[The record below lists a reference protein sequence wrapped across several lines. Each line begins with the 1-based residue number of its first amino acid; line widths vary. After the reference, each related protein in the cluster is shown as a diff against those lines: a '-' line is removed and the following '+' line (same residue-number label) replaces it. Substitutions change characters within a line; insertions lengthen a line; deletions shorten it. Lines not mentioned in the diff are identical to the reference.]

1 MDLDGLSLVCN
12 GLGFDRDGAYHLHQF
27 CLENM
32 KDLQRFLRR
41 DNPQT
46 RDVFKQVC
54 RFNTVAVDLV
64 PIIEQHNDDRDLLMT
79 AVKVLVFMTMPVDP
93 MSDDIAQ
100 QIEYLWNLK
109 ASLTRKDVVV
119 AMASLLEEPLEH
131 LDSDAFTEDDFNLVQ
146 LVFTLFRNLL
156 AVQGLSPLQKASGTS
171 TQFLYL
177 AERFLEILFSE
188 HVMELILVVTQY
200 LSGSDGYL
208 CQDNLLLLDI
218 FHYIFLAQKPELV
231 ACPSQ
236 EELMGNVNAAA
247 SLSSLR
253 SMLEEEDEKRR
264 VMRLKHLDSLH
275 FAGTFVR
282 YNVDGSKT
290 LLKGKPSVVH
300 ADSLLKS
307 HKVHRGPLK
316 RIMWEHE
323 SLTPPNRRMLELLHG
338 FAEQF
343 LSGGYNVLM
352 QSIRNDIQKDHHT
365 VQNGDV
371 MHFFQ
376 VARFFTA
383 YQFYRYPV
391 PKVDAGAPETSSMDQ
406 GANDG
411 LFRGAVCGPIAET
424 MNEAM
429 FTLVLSKWHYAFDSL
444 KETHDYKFLS
454 SSGSL
459 MKEMIRLLDL
469 VQKLFSKEPAGEAY
483 VAHVLLHKIFYDQT
497 EEGIIHFLFN
507 LLKSFDSHKQPRSD
521 LADLVEMVHI
531 ILQLMESFQSHGAL
545 RVSKKSRR
553 RSKKRLGSVQEKQ
566 VREVGED
573 VQIDAVAEMNGDAM
587 HSALDPLVDLENAG
601 KGVGTKDGNCDYSH
615 ECGNESSENDE
626 QAGVVEVDL
635 DVTRIMSMFAN
646 GKIVQNLCWLLR
658 FYKSNHTNTNHYI
671 ISLLQRI
678 SDDLEMSP
686 MLFQLS
692 ILCIFFEILHDQ
704 KKASTKEYKII
715 TSFITKLVGKLMNN
729 LKSHPLLF
737 VDILFWKTN
746 RDCHY
751 INSEFLLHEI
761 GSLRSKAR
769 KLLHSSTGVQSGEAN
784 KTRPP
789 INIADALG
797 DDEADLLP
805 SHELDNIDEH
815 EKSSQSGSEDGN
827 GEVGLL
833 NIRTSLSAEGSGMDK
848 DLSLFH
854 SGKRAR
860 VFSKEEE
867 TMIRELFEQ
876 FKTQKRCSHLIA
888 NALDSNKKYSA
899 AQVSRKL
906 KQLGLQRPCLDIVE
920 NNRES
925 NEIDADFATTERKES
940 DDETLSAY
948 KERLKT
954 HTNSCLEHEQTTMTN
969 HQRTEVQDDASDDE
983 PLGVIFKNAVV
994 QGDKEGN
1001 LPSPSAP
1008 NANSD
1013 GSSYEHK
1020 NMDSHKGHGDYLALK
1035 EIENGADSQAN
1046 RKKVRRLLHKSVET
1060 DFTHTD
1066 DVANLEDDVEGTPR
1080 NVFRKRQKVVFDLED
1095 E

>member
-1 MDLDGLSLVCN
+1 MKTSQSKKWMSWVYPLCSNTYPVSDQDNHNMCIEVFHVHQDLGLFL
-12 GLGFDRDGAYHLHQF
+12 YHGKSIIHFFL
-27 CLENM
+27 
-32 KDLQRFLRR
+32 LQMR
-41 DNPQT
+41 QG
-46 RDVFKQVC
+46 Q
-54 RFNTVAVDLV
+54 
-64 PIIEQHNDDRDLLMT
+64 
-79 AVKVLVFMTMPVDP
+79 
-93 MSDDIAQ
+93 
-100 QIEYLWNLK
+100 K
-109 ASLTRKDVVV
+109 A
-119 AMASLLEEPLEH
+119 
-131 LDSDAFTEDDFNLVQ
+131 

-188 HVMELILVVTQY
+188 HVMELIVVVTQH
-200 LSGSDGYL
+200 LSGSDAYL

-218 FHYIFLAQKPELV
+218 FHYIFLGQKPELV
-231 ACPSQ
+231 ACPAQ

-264 VMRLKHLDSLH
+264 VMRLQHLESLH
-275 FAGTFVR
+275 FAGTFAR

-300 ADSLLKS
+300 ADSLLKN

-316 RIMWEHE
+316 RIVWENE
-323 SLTPPNRRMLELLHG
+323 SLIPPNRRMLELLHG

-391 PKVDAGAPETSSMDQ
+391 PKVDAGAPEASSMDQ
-406 GANDG
+406 GTNDG
-411 LFRGAVCGPIAET
+411 LFHGAVCGPIAET

-459 MKEMIRLLDL
+459 MKEMMRQDALDTL
-469 VQKLFSKEPAGEAY
+469 TTSGAMLG
-483 VAHVLLHKIFYDQT
+483 
-497 EEGIIHFLFN
+497 
-507 LLKSFDSHKQPRSD
+507 RSP
-521 LADLVEMVHI
+521 
-531 ILQLMESFQSHGAL
+531 L
-545 RVSKKSRR
+545 RTSTSIDVSKKSRK

-566 VREVGED
+566 AKEVGED
-573 VQIDAVAEMNGDAM
+573 VQIDAVGEMKGDAM
-587 HSALDPLVDLENAG
+587 HSALKPLVDLENAG
-601 KGVGTKDGNCDYSH
+601 KGVSTKDGNCDYGP

-635 DVTRIMSMFAN
+635 DVTHIMSMFAN

-671 ISLLQRI
+671 ISMLQRI
-678 SDDLEMSP
+678 SDDLELSP
-686 MLFQLS
+686 MLFQ
-692 ILCIFFEILHDQ
+692 
-704 KKASTKEYKII
+704 
-715 TSFITKLVGKLMNN
+715 
-729 LKSHPLLF
+729 
-737 VDILFWKTN
+737 TN

-769 KLLHSSTGVQSGEAN
+769 KWLDSSTGVQGGEAN

-805 SHELDNIDEH
+805 SYKLDNNDEH

-833 NIRTSLSAEGSGMDK
+833 NIRTSLSAEGRGMDK
-848 DLSLFH
+848 DLSL
-854 SGKRAR
+854 
-860 VFSKEEE
+860 
-867 TMIRELFEQ
+867 L

-906 KQLGLQRPCLDIVE
+906 KQLGLQRPHLDIVE

-925 NEIDADFATTERKES
+925 NEIDADLATTERNES

-954 HTNSCLEHEQTTMTN
+954 DTNMCLEHEQTTMTN
-969 HQRTEVQDDASDDE
+969 PQRTEVQDDASDDE
-983 PLGVIFKNAVV
+983 PLGVIFKRTVV
-994 QGDKEGN
+994 
-1001 LPSPSAP
+1001 
-1008 NANSD
+1008 
-1013 GSSYEHK
+1013 
-1020 NMDSHKGHGDYLALK
+1020 
-1035 EIENGADSQAN
+1035 ENEKQKA
-1046 RKKVRRLLHKSVET
+1046 SVT
-1060 DFTHTD
+1060 
-1066 DVANLEDDVEGTPR
+1066 
-1080 NVFRKRQKVVFDLED
+1080 
-1095 E
+1095 